1 MRLLVSMVLAPEC
14 TLSGAAVK
22 IFNLK
27 VRAVNVP
34 FPLLVCDIGGTNARF
49 ALVAAPGAP
58 IEAAPHLK
66 TKEFLGLEE
75 ALAAVFARLA
85 IKPRSLIACAAG
97 PVSGRFV
104 KMTNADWIIDGSVVA
119 AKAGLDQG
127 LLLNDFEAQAFSL
140 PVLEPSWVTPIGGA
154 YTRKPGVELI
164 VGLGTGL
171 GAAALVET
179 GQGHLVLPS
188 EAGHMDF
195 GPIGPEEAAI
205 SQHLDTGALGRVFV
219 ETILSG
225 SGLLRLH
232 LARCAAAGKATAV
245 SSEITLIEKAKAD
258 PAGEEARTLRL
269 CWALTGRFA
278 GDLALAFLAMGGV
291 TFAGGILPRI
301 LDFCDSGAF
310 RAAFE
315 NKTPYGEMMRG
326 IGTRLI
332 LTEDAVLTGMA
343 AIATA
348 PQNYA
353 IDYANRA
360 WR

>member
-1 MRLLVSMVLAPEC
+1 M
-14 TLSGAAVK
+14 
-22 IFNLK
+22 F
-27 VRAVNVP
+27 P

-49 ALVAAPGAP
+49 ALVEAPGAP
-58 IEAAPHLK
+58 IEAGPQLK
-66 TKEFLGLEE
+66 SKDFSGLEE
-75 ALAAVFARLA
+75 ALAAVYATLA

-97 PVSGRFV
+97 PVRGRSV
-104 KMTNADWIIDGSVVA
+104 KMTNADWIIDGSAVA
-119 AKAGLDQG
+119 ERAGLDQG

-140 PVLEPSWVTPIGGA
+140 PVLEPAWATPIGVFEQ
-154 YTRKPGVELI
+154 KPGVELI

-179 GQGHLVLPS
+179 GNRHLVLPS

-205 SQHLDTGALGRVFV
+205 WQHLDTGTLGRVCV

-225 SGLLRLH
+225 AGLLRLH
-232 LARCAAAGKATAV
+232 LARCAAAGKATTLP
-245 SSEITLIEKAKAD
+245 SEIALIEKAQAN
-258 PAGEEARTLRL
+258 PASEEARTLRL
-269 CWALTGRFA
+269 CWTLTGRFA
-278 GDLALAFLAMGGV
+278 GDLALAFLATGGV

-301 LDFCDSGAF
+301 LNFCDREGF

-315 NKTPYGEMMRG
+315 NKSPYGEMMRA

-332 LTEDAVLTGMA
+332 VTEDAVLTGMA
-343 AIATA
+343 AIAAA

-353 IDYANRA
+353 MDYANRA

>member
-1 MRLLVSMVLAPEC
+1 V
-14 TLSGAAVK
+14 T
-22 IFNLK
+22 F
-27 VRAVNVP
+27 P
-34 FPLLVCDIGGTNARF
+34 FPVLVCDIGGTNVRF
-49 ALVAAPGAP
+49 ALVEAPGTP
-58 IEAAPHLK
+58 LEARPHLK
-66 TKEFLGLEE
+66 TKNFPGLEE
-75 ALAAVFARLA
+75 ALAAVCATLA
-85 IKPRSLIACAAG
+85 EKPRSLIACAAG
-97 PVSGRFV
+97 PVSGRSV
-104 KMTNADWIIDGSVVA
+104 KMTNADWVIDGVAVA
-119 AKAGLDQG
+119 ARAGLDQG

-140 PVLEPSWVTPIGGA
+140 PVLKQAWVTPIGSFEQ
-154 YTRKPGVELI
+154 KPGVELI

-179 GQGHLVLPS
+179 GNRYLVLPG

-195 GPIGPEEAAI
+195 GPTGPEEAAVWR
-205 SQHLDTGALGRVFV
+205 HLDTGALGRVCV

-232 LARCAAAGKATAV
+232 LARRAAAGKATPLT
-245 SSEITLIEKAKAD
+245 SEIALIEQALAD
-258 PAGEEARTLRL
+258 PTGDEARTLRL
-269 CWALTGRFA
+269 CWTLTGRFA
-278 GDLALAFLAMGGV
+278 GDLALAFLAKGGV

-301 LDFCDSGAF
+301 LNFCDPDAF

-315 NKTPYGEMMRG
+315 NKAPYGEMMRT